1 MLVSVKK
8 QRQKIWIDEET
19 QPEDEVEI
27 ALDFVGSPYENQGLS
42 PLGASAH
49 KEREEC
55 VPTQASF
62 QNPSQDQAKT
72 QFLKSEAYN
81 EGPSG
86 LGAGQTHEVAEGNE
100 SFMAPPHAGACGF
113 VDRGEEPSQVT
124 QAQKA
129 KMQVTKVQETGIQAV
144 GTHVSE
150 EQIAGAQGS
159 RAHEQEPLAL
169 EPKGGKGRKAQRN
182 WRWALF
188 SVLVHVAC
196 VVALYAFAQ
205 AVLQGKFSFV
215 FDGHTPVAEEK
226 GTRAE
231 PLQTLESDGEG
242 SESTQVTPATPAGN
256 KPSRP
261 FVHMIDLEDVVPSQK

>member
-113 VDRGEEPSQVT
+113 VDRGEEPSQGT
-124 QAQKA
+124 QAQ
-129 KMQVTKVQETGIQAV
+129 MTRIQVTKVQETGIQAV
-144 GTHVSE
+144 GAHVSE
-150 EQIAGAQGS
+150 GQIAGAQGS
-159 RAHEQEPLAL
+159 RPHEQEPLAL

-188 SVLVHVAC
+188 SVLVHMAC
-196 VVALYAFAQ
+196 VVVLYAFAQ

-215 FDGHTPVAEEK
+215 FDGDGPVAEEK
-226 GTRAE
+226 MTRAE
-231 PLQTLESDGEG
+231 PLQTFEGDGEE
-242 SESTQVTPATPAGN
+242 SEFTRGMPTTPAGN

-261 FVHMIDLEDVVPSQK
+261 FVHMIDLEDVVPGQK

>member
-42 PLGASAH
+42 PPGASA
-49 KEREEC
+49 REKDGC
-55 VPTQASF
+55 LHTSSPVQG
-62 QNPSQDQAKT
+62 QNKT
-72 QFLKSEAYN
+72 QSLKSESYN
-81 EGPSG
+81 EGAIG
-86 LGAGQTHEVAEGNE
+86 LGAGQTNEVVKGDEP
-100 SFMAPPHAGACGF
+100 FMAPPYAGACGF
-113 VDRGEEPSQVT
+113 VARGEELSQGT
-124 QAQKA
+124 KNQKT
-129 KMQVTKVQETGIQAV
+129 KMQVTKVQEAGIQAIGALAPV
-144 GTHVSE
+144 G
-150 EQIAGAQGS
+150 QIAGALAPRPQ
-159 RAHEQEPLAL
+159 EQEPLAL

-196 VVALYAFAQ
+196 VVVLYAFAQ

-226 GTRAE
+226 RTRAE
-231 PLQTLESDGEG
+231 PFQTLESDGEG

-256 KPSRP
+256 KPIRP